1 MHGYQVASNRLLG
14 VVVDG
19 HRITRVLGEGG
30 MGAVFVARH
39 EQTGVDRAVKVIH
52 DDVKSIPSVAKRFF
66 REAKVLTELSHPNI
80 VDVISYGHLE
90 NGWPYLILELIDG
103 GDLSELLFERG
114 AMSLSQGLK
123 LLANLAWVLAY
134 AHGRGI
140 VHRDLK
146 PANLLLRGGDPNGL
160 KVIDFGLVRLLSA
173 EKITALTQ
181 AAQIMGSPE
190 YMAPEQANAF
200 PDVREPA
207 DVYAWAGIAYAVLSG
222 HSVFGVRPPLALIYA
237 QSRETPPRLS
247 QRIEIPAAL
256 DDLLY
261 ACLAKDPSA
270 RPTAPQLV
278 SAIEDLAG
286 QVDAARF
293 AKTVAP
299 PPVAAATLPP
309 LATAPPAGAFA
320 TGSGTAPANGITEI
334 IFADPNLLA
343 KNKVRDALSR
353 QMLAVVLELADA
365 LAPDV
370 PDIASRRRIIADV
383 ESQLEEV
390 EVDAALLDAEI
401 ATATVDER
409 VDLEGKRAQLAE
421 RTGRLKQLLDAE
433 QRQLSEVITRDRSH
447 GGDAAR
453 LFGELDQML
462 ARARALDGG
471 VK

>member
-1 MHGYQVASNRLLG
+1 
-14 VVVDG
+14 
-19 HRITRVLGEGG
+19 
-30 MGAVFVARH
+30 MGAVFIARH
-39 EQTGVDRAVKVIH
+39 EQSGVDRAVKVIH
-52 DDVKSIPSVAKRFF
+52 DDVKSLPSMTKRFF
-66 REAKVLTELSHPNI
+66 REAKVLSDLSHPNI
-80 VDVISYGHLE
+80 VDVVSYGHLD

-114 AMSLSQGLK
+114 AMPLCPGLT
-123 LLANLAWVLAY
+123 LLAHLARVLAY
-134 AHGRGI
+134 AHGRGV

-146 PANLLLRGGDPNGL
+146 PANLLLRGGDPAGL

-173 EKITALTQ
+173 DKITALTQ

-190 YMAPEQANAF
+190 YMAPEQANAL

-222 HSVFGVRPPLALIYA
+222 HSVFGVRPPLALVYA

-247 QRIEIPAAL
+247 QRIQIPPAL

-261 ACLAKDPSA
+261 ACLAKDPAA

-278 SAIEDLAG
+278 SAIDDLIG
-286 QVDAARF
+286 QVDPARF

-299 PPVAAATLPP
+299 PIVAVTEPP
-309 LATAPPAGAFA
+309 MAIEPTAPSTTTPPPDSLAGRFA
-320 TGSGTAPANGITEI
+320 TGSGTAPVNDGITEI
-334 IFADPNLLA
+334 IFADPGLLA

-365 LAPDV
+365 LAPSV

-409 VDLEGKRAQLAE
+409 VELETRRAQLAE
-421 RTGRLKQLLDAE
+421 RTGRLRQLLDAE
-433 QRQLSEVITRDRSH
+433 QRQLSEVITRDRVQA
-447 GGDAAR
+447 GDAAR
-453 LFGELDQML
+453 LYGELDQML

-471 VK
+471 GT